1 MASTF
6 PFENRASAG
15 EELALNISEELANL
29 HLSPEEALNIVVYAL
44 PRGGVPVAVPVA
56 RSLAC
61 PLDAIASKKITPPNN
76 KELAIGAVTSDGC
89 VLWSDN
95 KPDNEAMENALV
107 EGAIAKAREQL
118 DAFSPGLPGLSPAGR
133 FVILVDDGIATGM
146 TVAAAAK
153 SIKSQKPTRIWI
165 CVPVAPPSA
174 IPFLQEYCDRL
185 IVLQT
190 PQPFL
195 SVSRFYQDFAQVD
208 TEEVTICLQE
218 QRQWLQC

>member
-6 PFENRASAG
+6 PFENRTSAG
-15 EELALNISEELANL
+15 EELARAISEEVANF
-29 HLSPEEALNIVVYAL
+29 HLSPEEALSIIVYAL
-44 PRGGVPVAVPVA
+44 PRGGVPVAVPIA

-61 PLDAIASKKITPPNN
+61 PLDAIACKKITPPNN
-76 KELAIGAVTSDGC
+76 QELAIGAVTSDGC

-95 KPDNEAMENALV
+95 KPRNEAMENSLV
-107 EGAIAKAREQL
+107 DEAIAKAREQL
-118 DAFSPGLPGLSPAGR
+118 DALSPGLPGISPAGR

-165 CVPVAPPSA
+165 CVPVAPPESL
-174 IPFLQEYCDRL
+174 PFLQEYCDRL

-195 SVSRFYQDFAQVD
+195 SVSRFYQDFAQVE
-208 TEEVTICLQE
+208 TQEVETCLQE
-218 QRQWLQC
+218 QRQWLQS